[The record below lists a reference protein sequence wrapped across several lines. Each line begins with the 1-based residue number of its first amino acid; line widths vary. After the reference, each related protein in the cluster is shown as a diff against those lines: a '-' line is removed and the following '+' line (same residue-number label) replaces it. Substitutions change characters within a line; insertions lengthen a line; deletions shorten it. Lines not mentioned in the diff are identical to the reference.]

1 MTRILLVDDHEIVRR
16 GLKQLLTEVYPNAA
30 FGDAANVPQFRG
42 LTLRHTWD
50 LVLLDINLP
59 GGSGLELLADL
70 KRQHPKTAVLVISSY
85 PEEEFAVRAFK
96 LGADGYLTKSSVS
109 DEMVTAVKKVM
120 SGGKYVSSA
129 LVEKLAIALG
139 SPMEQNP
146 HDSLS
151 PRELEVLR
159 LVATGKTIKE
169 IAAGLALSEK
179 TVATYR
185 SRISEKLNLSTNV
198 DLARYALQHHL
209 VE

>member
-30 FGDAANVPQFRG
+30 FGDAASVPQFRA

-59 GGSGLELLADL
+59 GGSGLELVADL
-70 KRQHPKTAVLVISSY
+70 KRDHPKTAVLVLSSY

-109 DEMVTAVKKVM
+109 DEMLTAVEKVL

-129 LVEKLAIALG
+129 LVERLAIALG
-139 SPMEQNP
+139 SPIHQNP

-159 LVATGKTIKE
+159 LVAIGKTIKE
-169 IAAGLALSEK
+169 IAAGLSLSEK